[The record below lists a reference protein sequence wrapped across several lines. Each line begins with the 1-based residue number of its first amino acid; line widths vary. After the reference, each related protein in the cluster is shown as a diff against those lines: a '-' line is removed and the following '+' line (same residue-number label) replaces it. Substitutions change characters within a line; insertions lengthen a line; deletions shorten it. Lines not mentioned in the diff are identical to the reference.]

1 MASNK
6 KMCDPEAHY
15 AQIEFFGECSWCNE
29 LDESIKAIKEAK

>member
-1 MASNK
+1 MESNK

-29 LDESIKAIKEAK
+29 LDKSIASKKGAK